1 MQKSLYLVVAVIMA
15 CSYGAAGQ
23 DDSEKR
29 IKKALEGR
37 MMLVKMDLPAIETG
51 IEMVFDD
58 ANVSFDEANYKKLV
72 REYGIALEKGTRARV
87 TGVRISRRGIEIDLD
102 GGGSP
107 GRDWLVGNLRLVE
120 PAPVAKSE
128 REMELE
134 RQLSADPPM
143 AVATVL
149 RSELDYERHRRMMQ
163 DERNRQAFE
172 RVDRVRTEH
181 IEKNRKSW
189 GSKLVIVV
197 RSTKPTVTMRDMA
210 RSLAKYVELLP
221 REAPGT

>member
-1 MQKSLYLVVAVIMA
+1 MQRSFYFVAGVIMA
-15 CSYGAAGQ
+15 CSLSALGQ
-23 DDSEKR
+23 DDSEVR
-29 IKKALEGR
+29 LRKALEGR
-37 MMLVKMDLPAIETG
+37 TMLVKMDLPAIESG
-51 IEMVFDD
+51 VEMVFDD
-58 ANVSFDEANYKKLV
+58 AAVSFDERNYKRLV
-72 REYGIALEKGTRARV
+72 KEYGVALEKGTRARV
-87 TGVRISRRGIEIDLD
+87 TGVRVSRRGIEIDLD

-120 PAPVAKSE
+120 PAPVAKSD

-149 RSELDYERHRRMMQ
+149 RSELDDERQRRMAQ

-181 IEKNRKSW
+181 IEKNRKNW

-210 RSLAKYVELLP
+210 KSLAKYVELLP
-221 REAPGT
+221 RETPGT